1 MTPLLPNLVLLG
13 SKWTIDS
20 AKIFLIALV
29 ARVLTATTYRPAKVA
44 T

>member
-1 MTPLLPNLVLLG
+1 MAPMLPNLVLLD

-29 ARVLTATTYRPAKVA
+29 ARVLTATTYRTVKVA